1 VPDWTPEEIRTWLL
15 RKIYPAYMEDSQGFW
30 TFDNKPS
37 DSPEPPITATIR
49 ECELLEA
56 LGQIEIIGKSWNIIQ
71 LAGHFGRGPWRKLVL
86 IDQNAGLLD
95 SLEKR
100 RCVAHPTSRLLEHQ
114 DRPCGAGGA
123 LFYGPCK

>member
-1 VPDWTPEEIRTWLL
+1 MPDWTPEEIRTWLL

-71 LAGHFGRGPWRKLVL
+71 VRLTPAGRAFWERALEEARSDRPERGPL
-86 IDQNAGLLD
+86 GF
-95 SLEKR
+95 S
-100 RCVAHPTSRLLEHQ
+100 
-114 DRPCGAGGA
+114 
-123 LFYGPCK
+123 